1 VYRGAA
7 LRTQRGNTSAAAATL
22 ASLLT
27 MQKPAAAPPA
37 RGLVVPTP
45 ARRFASH
52 VLPRGVGEEEDAVCA
67 HIVEALRR
75 EHDLVRP
82 KPRAAGGALPA
93 AAGAALLRG
102 SAAAKDAG
110 GSAMPQ

>member
-1 VYRGAA
+1 MRVCTRGAA

-52 VLPRGVGEEEDAVCA
+52 LPPRGVGEEKDAVCA
-67 HIVEALRR
+67 DMVDALRR
-75 EHDLVRP
+75 KHDLVRP
-82 KPRAAGGALPA
+82 KPLPA
-93 AAGAALLRG
+93 AAGAALRG